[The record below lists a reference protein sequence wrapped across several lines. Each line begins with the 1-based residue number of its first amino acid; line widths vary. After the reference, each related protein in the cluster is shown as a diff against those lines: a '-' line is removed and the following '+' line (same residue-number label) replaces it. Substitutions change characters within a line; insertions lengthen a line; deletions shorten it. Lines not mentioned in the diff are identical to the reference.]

1 MAQIGHRHWE
11 SFNAVLH
18 VGSFTKAARLLRT
31 SQPSVSRLLK
41 ELQESLGFALF
52 TRIDGMTLPTA
63 EAVALHDEVER
74 SFVGLDRIAERAA
87 QIRQQRVENLRIV
100 SMPAL
105 AHRFLP
111 TMLARFL
118 EERPGVAASLQVQR
132 SESIASWVS
141 TRQFDI
147 GFAMLPMEK
156 PGVEIELFDP
166 ANGVC
171 VMRPDHPLAGRQV
184 VTARDLHGLAFVG
197 KGRDSYAQRSLQQAL
212 DDAGAVPDVRVDTS
226 IAAVACELVASG
238 VGVTIADPFTAKAF
252 ASRGLIQRPFKP
264 DVPYNFGVLFPSH
277 SPRPKLVDSF
287 IQFLRGSNWAAAA
300 VVDIVQADSP

>member
-1 MAQIGHRHWE
+1 MAQISHKHWE
-11 SFNAVLH
+11 AFNAVLH

-41 ELQESLGFALF
+41 ELQERLGFALF
-52 TRIDGMTLPTA
+52 TRVDGMTLPTA

-74 SFVGLDRIAERAA
+74 SFIGLDRISERAA

-118 EERPGVAASLQVQR
+118 ETRRGVAASLQVQR
-132 SESIASWVS
+132 SETIASWVS

-166 ANGVC
+166 AHGVC
-171 VMRPDHPLAGRQV
+171 VMRPEHPLAAKSI
-184 VTARDLHGLAFVG
+184 VTPGDLHGLAFVG
-197 KGRDSYAQRSLQQAL
+197 KGPDSYAHRALQQAL
-212 DDAGAVPDVRVDTS
+212 DEAGAVPDVRVDTS
-226 IAAVACELVASG
+226 IAAVACELVVNG
-238 VGVTIADPFTAKAF
+238 VGATIADPFTAQAF
-252 ASRGLIQRPFKP
+252 ESRGLVWRPFSP
-264 DVPYNFGVLFPSH
+264 DIAYNFGVLFPSH
-277 SPRPKLVDSF
+277 SLRSAIVDDF
-287 IQFLRGSNWAAAA
+287 VAFLRAQAAA
-300 VVDIVQADSP
+300 VTVKA